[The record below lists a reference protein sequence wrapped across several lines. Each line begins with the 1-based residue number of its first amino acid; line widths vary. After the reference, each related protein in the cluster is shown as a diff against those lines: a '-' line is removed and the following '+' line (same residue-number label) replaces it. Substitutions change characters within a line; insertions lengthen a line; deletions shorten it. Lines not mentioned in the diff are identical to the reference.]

1 MMDLT
6 LANVIQDIKNGMT
19 NREVLTVNN
28 VMILMNALHQLQH
41 HARSVRIGLIVIV
54 LILLAPIS
62 ANATLDG
69 TKMNLTA
76 TLQSLVKHSAK
87 ETVINHFTIVLIVIY
102 GTVWLMKY
110 DSLNN
115 SMQDFDECD
124 PIDGNDICHDDAT
137 CTNTDG
143 TYTCQCNTGYQD
155 PSTTPMGYVC
165 QGFNLDC
172 TFTC

>member
-87 ETVINHFTIVLIVIY
+87 ETVINRSTIVLIII
-102 GTVWLMKY
+102 Y
-110 DSLNN
+110 DS
-115 SMQDFDECD
+115 
-124 PIDGNDICHDDAT
+124 
-137 CTNTDG
+137 
-143 TYTCQCNTGYQD
+143 
-155 PSTTPMGYVC
+155 V
-165 QGFNLDC
+165 
-172 TFTC
+172 

>member
-54 LILLAPIS
+54 LILLVHIS
-62 ANATLDG
+62 VNATLDG

-76 TLQSLVKHSAK
+76 TRQLLVKHSAK
-87 ETVINHFTIVLIVIY
+87 ETVINHFTIVVIVI
-102 GTVWLMKY
+102 
-110 DSLNN
+110 DN
-115 SMQDFDECD
+115 S
-124 PIDGNDICHDDAT
+124 
-137 CTNTDG
+137 
-143 TYTCQCNTGYQD
+143 
-155 PSTTPMGYVC
+155 V
-165 QGFNLDC
+165 
-172 TFTC
+172 

>member
-87 ETVINHFTIVLIVIY
+87 GTVINRSTIVLIII
-102 GTVWLMKY
+102 Y
-110 DSLNN
+110 DS
-115 SMQDFDECD
+115 
-124 PIDGNDICHDDAT
+124 
-137 CTNTDG
+137 
-143 TYTCQCNTGYQD
+143 
-155 PSTTPMGYVC
+155 V
-165 QGFNLDC
+165 
-172 TFTC
+172 